1 MKPIMNR
8 ALLSSILIALAMLTG
23 CATTA
28 PVGEAKYRLSDFEKP
43 GTDAELDIS
52 DPLEPLNKSLYRFN
66 YYFDSYFFIPLVDAY
81 QFVIPDYAEQRIASF
96 FDNIADIRNTFNGAL
111 QLKPASTG
119 TSLSRFAINST
130 VGVFGLWDPASTWG
144 LQRQDED
151 FGQTL
156 GHYGVDNGPYL
167 VLPVFGPPTCATR
180 AVCWSMAGF
189 SPALIHSISKRMTWI
204 RRTTRYTPSRPENA
218 NRSAIT
224 KAAHPSNTSSSACST
239 PQNGNCRLRNSVL
252 TPVA

>member
-1 MKPIMNR
+1 MNR

-167 VLPVFGPPTCATR
+167 VLPVFGPSNLRDTSGLL
-180 AVCWSMAGF
+180 VDGWVF
-189 SPALIHSISKRMTWI
+189 SRIDPLNFEKNDLDTSYYALYAI
-204 RRTTRYTPSRPENA
+204 TTRKREPFRYYKSGSPFEYEFIRLLY
-218 NRSAIT
+218 
-224 KAAHPSNTSSSACST
+224 AAKR
-239 PQNGNCRLRNSVL
+239 QLQ
-252 TPVA
+252 VAK